1 MGDSIGSSRFC
12 SFECFVKSWRCKSLM
27 IGIVHLYMIYIYI
40 YTRGDPGSPMEKR
53 WGWVGWGG
61 VGHGTRSVML
71 RCCYVHGRGGVGW
84 GMVASCS
91 CYVAATCCYVHGRG
105 GVGWGMV
112 ASCYV
117 AATFM
122 GGVGWGGAW

>member
-1 MGDSIGSSRFC
+1 
-12 SFECFVKSWRCKSLM
+12 M
-27 IGIVHLYMIYIYI
+27 IFNIFNLYFYFIEKYIYI
-40 YTRGDPGSPMEKR
+40 YPRGPRFSDGEA
-53 WGWVGWGG
+53 VG
-61 VGHGTRSVML
+61 L
-71 RCCYVHGRGGVGW
+71 
-84 GMVASCS
+84 
-91 CYVAATCCYVHGRG
+91 G

>member
-1 MGDSIGSSRFC
+1 MMYNNISA
-12 SFECFVKSWRCKSLM
+12 
-27 IGIVHLYMIYIYI
+27 LYSNTYIYIYI
-40 YTRGDPGSPMEKR
+40 YPRGPRFSDGEA
-53 WGWVGWGG
+53 VG
-61 VGHGTRSVML
+61 L
-71 RCCYVHGRGGVGW
+71 
-84 GMVASCS
+84 
-91 CYVAATCCYVHGRG
+91 G

>member
-1 MGDSIGSSRFC
+1 MYPRGPRF
-12 SFECFVKSWRCKSLM
+12 SDGEA
-27 IGIVHLYMIYIYI
+27 
-40 YTRGDPGSPMEKR
+40 
-53 WGWVGWGG
+53 VG
-61 VGHGTRSVML
+61 L
-71 RCCYVHGRGGVGW
+71 
-84 GMVASCS
+84 
-91 CYVAATCCYVHGRG
+91 G

>member
-1 MGDSIGSSRFC
+1 MGHGRRH
-12 SFECFVKSWRCKSLM
+12 VTLLLRSW
-27 IGIVHLYMIYIYI
+27 
-40 YTRGDPGSPMEKR
+40 E
-53 WGWVGWGG
+53 GWGG
-61 VGHGTRSVML
+61 VGHGSVML
-71 RCCYVHGRGGVGW
+71 R
-84 GMVASCS
+84 
-91 CYVAATCCYVHGRG
+91 CCYVHGRG

>member
-1 MGDSIGSSRFC
+1 M
-12 SFECFVKSWRCKSLM
+12 
-27 IGIVHLYMIYIYI
+27 
-40 YTRGDPGSPMEKR
+40 
-53 WGWVGWGG
+53 
-61 VGHGTRSVML
+61 GHGSVMFML
-71 RCCYVHGRGGVGW
+71 RCCYVHGK
-84 GMVASCS
+84 
-91 CYVAATCCYVHGRG
+91 G

>member
-1 MGDSIGSSRFC
+1 MSMSENGVIPRY
-12 SFECFVKSWRCKSLM
+12 V
-27 IGIVHLYMIYIYI
+27 YIYI
-40 YTRGDPGSPMEKR
+40 YNLYTHVMCVYIYPRGPRFSDGEA
-53 WGWVGWGG
+53 VG
-61 VGHGTRSVML
+61 L
-71 RCCYVHGRGGVGW
+71 
-84 GMVASCS
+84 
-91 CYVAATCCYVHGRG
+91 G